1 MTANGSSEPGLSA
14 QRVCEL
20 AENGD
25 ALALRAVEREGLYL
39 GLGLANLVTLFC
51 PDAIALGGGV
61 MRSAHLLL
69 PAARAV
75 IAGSCGLVPWEKTTV
90 ALASLGQDAALL
102 GAACVPHNRF
112 SERNT

>member
-1 MTANGSSEPGLSA
+1 M
-14 QRVCEL
+14 
-20 AENGD
+20 
-25 ALALRAVEREGLYL
+25 EREGLYL

-75 IAGSCGLVPWEKTTV
+75 IAGSCGLVPWEKTTI